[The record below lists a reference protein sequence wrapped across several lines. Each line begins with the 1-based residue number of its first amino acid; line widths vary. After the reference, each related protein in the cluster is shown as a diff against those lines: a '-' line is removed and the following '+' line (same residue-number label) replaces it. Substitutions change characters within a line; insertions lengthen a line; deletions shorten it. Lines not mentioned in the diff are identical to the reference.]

1 MIRYFR
7 SPRACAIFLLAA
19 FVAAL
24 TLSGC
29 DTPGASSA
37 APPITIGGLF
47 NVTGP
52 MGGLDVEG
60 QNGALLAA
68 QEINAAGGVLGTSL
82 NLVVKDGKTDPAT
95 IGQITG
101 DLLKLQPA
109 ALIGFGD
116 TDSVLISGP
125 FTQRAN
131 VPFVTY
137 GATSPRLPVTIGST
151 LFLACFGDNVQAAAG
166 AEFMY
171 DKLHARKIALV
182 YDKGVEYTRLL
193 AGYFKDRWTGLAGRD
208 SILTE
213 ETYRYKDTD
222 YSVQIQHIKALKPQP
237 DVLYIAAM
245 PVDIPI
251 IVTQLR
257 AAGVML
263 PVVGGD
269 GYDTPDLLKVGAAAN
284 NVYYSTHALVNAEQ
298 SSPALKAFTERY
310 KAAYKTTPSAFS
322 ALGYD
327 AMMLVSDAIK
337 RAGSGDPV
345 KVQKAL
351 EETTNFAGLTGS
363 VSFSAS
369 SHIPR
374 KDVTMLVVKDGQ
386 LDLASQLQPKVIP
399 AP

>member
-7 SPRACAIFLLAA
+7 SPRAGTGFLLAVL
-19 FVAAL
+19 VAAL

-37 APPITIGGLF
+37 AAPIMIGGLF

-60 QNGALLAA
+60 NNGALLAA
-68 QEINAAGGVLGTSL
+68 QEINAAGGVLGTTI
-82 NLVVKDGKTDPAT
+82 NLVVKDGKTDPTT
-95 IGQITG
+95 IGQVTAE
-101 DLLKLQPA
+101 LLKDHPA

-125 FTQRAN
+125 FAQRAN

-137 GATSPRLPVTIGST
+137 GATSPRLPVTVGST

-171 DKLHARKIALV
+171 NTLHARKVALV

-193 AGYFKDRWTGLAGRD
+193 AGYFKDSWTGLAGRD

-222 YSVQIQHIKALKPQP
+222 YSVQIQHIKALKTQP

-245 PVDIPI
+245 PLDIPV
-251 IVTQLR
+251 IVKQLR
-257 AAGVML
+257 EAGVTL

-269 GYDTPDLLKVGAAAN
+269 GYDTPDLLKVGPAAN

-298 SSPALKAFTERY
+298 SSPALKSFTERY
-310 KAAYKTTPSAFS
+310 KAAYKTDPSAFS

-363 VSFSAS
+363 ISFSAS

-374 KDVTMLVVKDGQ
+374 KDVTMLAVKDGR
-386 LDLASQLQPKVIP
+386 LDLASELQPKVIP